1 MAGRATQHRSRVMTV
16 AALVAGLLGGGW
28 IARLFDH
35 RAAALPPGLPS
46 ERRRLRLHLTLDIVM
61 PDGTPLSAERW
72 ADADATS
79 FAPVDVGGQSLR
91 IRLSRTAV
99 GAFCAEADAG
109 LGMAAATPLT
119 TESDDALWRLPQRD
133 GLATL
138 RVRLRRAYA
147 AT

>member
-1 MAGRATQHRSRVMTV
+1 MAGRATQRSRVMTV
-16 AALVAGLLGGGW
+16 AALIAGLLGGGW

-35 RAAALPPGLPS
+35 RAAAQPPALPS

-61 PDGTPLSAERW
+61 PDGTPLVVERW
-72 ADADATS
+72 AAADAAG
-79 FAPVDVGGQSLR
+79 FAPVNVGTQWLR

-99 GAFCAEADAG
+99 GAFCAETDTGA
-109 LGMAAATPLT
+109 GMAAATLRT
-119 TESDDALWRLPQRD
+119 TESDDALWRLPQPD